1 MGVTYDAFRANEEFL
16 FFNIWVTMRCN
27 FRCRYCYEMEN
38 KSNVIMSYETAKQ
51 TVSFILDISRKNN
64 CRSIW
69 INFHG
74 GEPLLNHKI
83 IDEILDLFESSKEE
97 LKIYTSLTTNGSIK
111 AEHTLSR
118 IKEITVSID
127 GSKEAHDKNR
137 IMQTGE
143 GTYDVAIKN
152 ALDYLKK
159 FNNIRLRMVVTP
171 NNTKHLYDGV
181 VQLAEYGF
189 RCIIPGIDYF
199 NKEWDDND
207 FETIYQQFVKIYNY
221 RKKRNF
227 DEELIIGLLD
237 TPIKKVG
244 RCSVGCDGYQIASD
258 GKLYHCTYLVNM
270 PQYEIGDIFN
280 GISKDKVNYIKN
292 ICSGNVEECSGCA
305 NYNYC
310 SSIKCLFLNK
320 LLTGEYM
327 LPSAVI
333 CAEENLKIK
342 LNRLRSYAEVR

>member
-83 IDEILDLFESSKEE
+83 IDEILDLFESSKE
-97 LKIYTSLTTNGSIK
+97 
-111 AEHTLSR
+111 
-118 IKEITVSID
+118 
-127 GSKEAHDKNR
+127 AHDKNR

-189 RCIIPGIDYF
+189 RCIIQGIDYSD
-199 NKEWDDND
+199 KTEPLASND
-207 FETIYQQFVKIYNY
+207 ATFSSNVAIRVSSAAS
-221 RKKRNF
+221 RA
-227 DEELIIGLLD
+227 L
-237 TPIKKVG
+237 TPPTV
-244 RCSVGCDGYQIASD
+244 
-258 GKLYHCTYLVNM
+258 
-270 PQYEIGDIFN
+270 
-280 GISKDKVNYIKN
+280 IS
-292 ICSGNVEECSGCA
+292 
-305 NYNYC
+305 
-310 SSIKCLFLNK
+310 SS
-320 LLTGEYM
+320 
-327 LPSAVI
+327 SAV
-333 CAEENLKIK
+333 
-342 LNRLRSYAEVR
+342 YAPEVLSLV